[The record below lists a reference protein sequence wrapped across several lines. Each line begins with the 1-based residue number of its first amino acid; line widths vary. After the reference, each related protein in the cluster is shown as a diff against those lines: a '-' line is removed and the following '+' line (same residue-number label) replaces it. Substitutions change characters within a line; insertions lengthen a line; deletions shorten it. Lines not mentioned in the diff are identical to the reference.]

1 MNVCCTYGAPK
12 REDKLSYI
20 DLLFKVIN
28 SLPSEPWL
36 VIEDL
41 NLTLVQHEKE
51 GEEVWASNLQRRIAL
66 AWTKLNLI
74 HLSFEGD
81 KFTWSNMQ
89 EGSSR
94 ILARLDRY
102 YSIFL
107 WIDLFPQAR
116 LYHMLPCGSDHI
128 PILLN
133 SDPNGR

>member
-1 MNVCCTYGAPK
+1 MFDVCCTYGAPK

-20 DLLFKVIN
+20 DHLFKVIN

-36 VIEDL
+36 VIGDL
-41 NLTLVQHEKE
+41 NLTLLQHEKE

-66 AWTKLNLI
+66 ARAKLNLI
-74 HLSFEGD
+74 DLSFKGD
-81 KFTWSNMQ
+81 KFNWSNMQ

-94 ILARLDRY
+94 ILARLDRD

-107 WIDLFPQAR
+107 WIDPQAR
-116 LYHMLPCGSDHI
+116 LYHMLPCSSDHI